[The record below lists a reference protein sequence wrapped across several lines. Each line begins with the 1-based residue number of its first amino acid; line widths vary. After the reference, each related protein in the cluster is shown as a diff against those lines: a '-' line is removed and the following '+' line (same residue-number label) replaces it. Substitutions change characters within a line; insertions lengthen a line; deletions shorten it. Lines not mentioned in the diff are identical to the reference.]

1 MPVIAWILDQKR
13 ASTPGLLIPIEQSV
27 DGPHPPGGSKNRVF
41 AVVLGN
47 HPKRLNRLEASD
59 WLVCAPDA
67 QGRWA

>member
-1 MPVIAWILDQKR
+1 MVRIHQ
-13 ASTPGLLIPIEQSV
+13 E
-27 DGPHPPGGSKNRVF
+27 GSKHRVF